1 MKKITF
7 LLSILLCMQT
17 FAGEHL
23 FMQGN
28 EEYANENYSVAIS
41 LYDSILINQ
50 MESSELYYNLA
61 NCYYKTQDWA
71 NAIWHYEKS
80 LQIERNEK
88 TLQNLELTKLKI
100 IDRIEPIPQL
110 FYKEWW
116 NNLINLFSTKI
127 WQILAILCIWIT
139 LIIRFFNYQKNYSS
153 TFLNPL
159 ALILLF
165 ITYSSYQENYNKKE
179 AIIFSSTTIANSAP
193 TNNSTNLF
201 SLHSGSKVEI
211 IDSIGDWVNIKIA
224 NGNNGWIKESDCKI
238 L

>member
-17 FAGEHL
+17 LAGEHL

-50 MESSELYYNLA
+50 MESSELYYNLG

-80 LQIERNEK
+80 LQLEKNKK
-88 TLQNLELTKLKI
+88 TLQNLELTKLQI
-100 IDRIEPIPQL
+100 IDRIEPMPQL
-110 FYKEWW
+110 FYKKWL
-116 NNLINLFSTKI
+116 NNLINLFSTKS
-127 WQILAILCIWIT
+127 WQILAILCVWIA
-139 LIIRFFNYQKNYSS
+139 LIIRFINYQKNYFSA
-153 TFLNPL
+153 FLNTL

-179 AIIFSSTTIANSAP
+179 AIIFSSTVITNSAP
-193 TNNSTNLF
+193 TNSSTNLF

-211 IDSIGDWVNIKIA
+211 IDTIGEWINIKIA